1 MVDKRQYNRCDSSQ
15 DRAYIDLSGKK
26 EEVEILDIS
35 IGGMRVI
42 SNYPIVRDV
51 EVTGEF
57 KILPSVGSFFVKG
70 KVVWVT
76 EKDDNFE
83 SGIQFDKVSTIP
95 ISTVS

>member
-42 SNYPIVRDV
+42 SNSPICKDV
-51 EVTGEF
+51 EIMGEF
-57 KILPSVGSFFVKG
+57 KILSSVGSFFVKG
-70 KVVWVT
+70 KVVWVRG
-76 EKDDNFE
+76 KDSNFE
-83 SGIQFDKVSTIP
+83 SGIHFDKVSTIP
-95 ISTVS
+95 IPTVS